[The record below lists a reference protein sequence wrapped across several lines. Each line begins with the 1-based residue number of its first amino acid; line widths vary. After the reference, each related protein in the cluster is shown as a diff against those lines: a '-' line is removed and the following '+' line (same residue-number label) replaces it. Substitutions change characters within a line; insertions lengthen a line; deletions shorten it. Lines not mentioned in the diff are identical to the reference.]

1 MDRWWIYQQERFPI
15 FKHGVL
21 IAVFAAAAVCYSILL
36 RDGAKTAVPPER
48 LPVGAI
54 AIAFIS
60 LFLCFLQLR
69 IADEFKDFAD
79 DARYRPYRP
88 VPRGLVTL
96 RELGLLA
103 IAVAAIQ
110 LGLAVSVGFNLVL
123 LLAVV
128 WGYMVLMSREFF
140 VRDWLKAKPVAYLLS
155 HAVIMPLLA
164 LYATACEWVTTTG
177 TPPPSLGWFLLL
189 SLLISLAIELGR
201 KIRAPH
207 DEETGVETYS
217 ALWGIQRAAIA
228 WLTIM
233 WLVAIA
239 ALLAAAQVELVAPT
253 ALLLLP
259 LLTLAMGVTWRFL
272 ARPNAYWSK
281 GFEVATGLWTLG
293 VYLAVGVVPLW
304 VRSLSISRFITG

>member
-1 MDRWWIYQQERFPI
+1 MERWWIYQQERFPI
-15 FKHGVL
+15 VKHGML

-36 RDGAKTAVPPER
+36 RNGTGTGV
-48 LPVGAI
+48 PVGAI
-54 AIAFIS
+54 AISFIS

-96 RELGLLA
+96 QELGILA

-110 LGLAVSVGFNLVL
+110 LGLAVSVGLKLVL
-123 LLAVV
+123 LLALV
-128 WGYMVLMSREFF
+128 WGYMGLMSREFF
-140 VRDWLKAKPVAYLLS
+140 VRDWLKARPIMYLLS

-164 LYATACEWVTTTG
+164 LYAAACDWVSATG
-177 TPPPSLGWFLLL
+177 VLPPGLGWFLLL
-189 SLLISLAIELGR
+189 SFLISLAIELGR
-201 KIRAPH
+201 KLRAPQ

-217 ALWGIQRAAIA
+217 ALWGMQRAAIA
-228 WLTIM
+228 WLTVI

-239 ALLAAAQVELVAPT
+239 ALLAAAQVQLIAPT
-253 ALLLLP
+253 ALMLLP
-259 LLTLAMGVTWRFL
+259 LLTLAMVVVWRFL
-272 ARPNAYWSK
+272 ARPSAYWAK

-293 VYLAVGVVPLW
+293 VYLTVGVIPLW
-304 VRSLSISRFITG
+304 FRNL